1 MHSIIIDQKMTLI
14 EELKFRGF
22 INQCTD
28 ETALTQIIEK
38 KSINFYIGFDCTA
51 QSLHV
56 GSLIQIMIM
65 RLFQKYGH
73 TPIILIGKGTTRI
86 GDPSGK
92 DETRK
97 MLSEKE
103 INNNANNL
111 KKIFSKFLIIKS
123 NNNKAIF
130 RDNSK
135 WLDRLNYV
143 NFLRDYGKH
152 FTINKMLSFDSVKLR
167 LDREQS
173 LSFVEFNYM
182 IFQAYDF
189 YELFVRENCI
199 LQIGGSD
206 QWGNIVN
213 GVDLI
218 RRIKGKES
226 FGLTTPLLTNANGE
240 KMGKTING
248 AVWLNE
254 KLLSPYDYWQFWRNA
269 DDRDVIR
276 FMKLFTQLDLKTI
289 QEFEESKSLNINEL
303 KSILADEATTL
314 LHGKENANKAKF
326 AADKVF
332 SDKSISDDLPTFS
345 LKNNDFNKKVFIY
358 ELIVKIGFASSKSES
373 RKLIRGRGIKKNRKI
388 VEDETAEIM
397 QKDFSENNEILIS
410 VGKKKHFRII
420 LD

>member
-1 MHSIIIDQKMTLI
+1 MTLF

-28 ETALTQIIEK
+28 ESALDKTIKK
-38 KSINFYIGFDCTA
+38 KSINLYIGFDCTA
-51 QSLHV
+51 KSLHV

-73 TPIILIGKGTTRI
+73 NPIVLIGKGTTRI

-103 INNNANNL
+103 IDQNADNL
-111 KKIFSKFLIIKS
+111 KKVFNKLLTFKL

-130 RDNSK
+130 KDNSK
-135 WLDRLNYV
+135 WLDKLNYV
-143 NFLRDYGKH
+143 DFLRDYGKH

-213 GVDLI
+213 GVELI
-218 RRIKGKES
+218 RRTKAKES

-240 KMGKTING
+240 KMGKTADG
-248 AVWLNE
+248 AVWLDE
-254 KLLSPYDYWQFWRNA
+254 KLLSPYDYWQFWRNV

-276 FMKLFTQLDLKTI
+276 FIKLFTDLDVKKINEL
-289 QEFEESKSLNINEL
+289 ENSKSMDINEL
-303 KSILADEATTL
+303 KSVLADEATTL
-314 LHGKENANKAKF
+314 LHGKENANKAKD
-326 AADKVF
+326 AANKVF
-332 SDKSISDDLPTFS
+332 SGKSISDDLPTLN
-345 LKNNDFNKKVFIY
+345 LKDNDFNENILIY
-358 ELIVKIGFASSKSES
+358 QLIVKVGFASSNSES
-373 RKLIRGRGIKKNRKI
+373 RKLIRGKGVKKNRKI
-388 VEDETAEIM
+388 IENEMAELSKEDLL
-397 QKDFSENNEILIS
+397 ENKEILIS
-410 VGKKKHFRII
+410 VGKKKHFRVII
-420 LD
+420 E

>member
-1 MHSIIIDQKMTLI
+1 MTLF

-28 ETALTQIIEK
+28 ESALDKIIK
-38 KSINFYIGFDCTA
+38 TNSISLYIGFDCTA
-51 QSLHV
+51 KSLHV

-73 TPIILIGKGTTRI
+73 TPIVLIGKGTTRI

-103 INNNANNL
+103 IDQNAGNL
-111 KKIFSKFLIIKS
+111 KKVFNKLLTFKS

-135 WLDRLNYV
+135 WLDKLNYV
-143 NFLRDYGKH
+143 DFLRNYGKH

-213 GVDLI
+213 GVELI
-218 RRIKGKES
+218 RRTKGKES
-226 FGLTTPLLTNANGE
+226 FGLTTPLLTNASGE
-240 KMGKTING
+240 KMGKTADG
-248 AVWLNE
+248 AVWLDEN
-254 KLLSPYDYWQFWRNA
+254 LLSPYDYWQFWRNV

-276 FMKLFTQLDLKTI
+276 FIKLFTDMEMNKIKEL
-289 QEFEESKSLNINEL
+289 ENSKSININEL
-303 KSILADEATTL
+303 KSILADETTAL
-314 LHGKENANKAKF
+314 LHGKENAKKAKDV
-326 AADKVF
+326 ANKVF
-332 SDKSISDDLPTFS
+332 SGKSISDDLPT
-345 LKNNDFNKKVFIY
+345 LKLKKNDFDEKVLIY
-358 ELIVKIGFASSKSES
+358 ELIVKAGFASSNSES
-373 RKLIRGRGIKKNRKI
+373 RKLIRGKGVKKNRRVI
-388 VEDETAEIM
+388 ENEMEEVS
-397 QKDFSENNEILIS
+397 KDNLLENKEILIS
-410 VGKKKHFRII
+410 VGKKKHFRVII
-420 LD
+420 K

>member
-1 MHSIIIDQKMTLI
+1 MTLL

-22 INQCTD
+22 INQSTD
-28 ETALTQIIEK
+28 ENALGKIIK
-38 KSINFYIGFDCTA
+38 KNSINFYIGFDCTA
-51 QSLHV
+51 KSLHV

-73 TPIILIGKGTTRI
+73 TPIVLIGKGTTRI

-103 INNNANNL
+103 IDQNANNL
-111 KKIFSKFLIIKS
+111 KKVFNKLLTFKS

-135 WLDRLNYV
+135 WLDKLNYV
-143 NFLRDYGKH
+143 DFLRDYGRH

-213 GVDLI
+213 GVELI
-218 RRIKGKES
+218 RRTKAKES

-240 KMGKTING
+240 KMGKTADG
-248 AVWLNE
+248 AVWLDE
-254 KLLSPYDYWQFWRNA
+254 KLLSPYDYWQFWRNV

-276 FMKLFTQLDLKTI
+276 FIKLFTDIDVKKIKELED
-289 QEFEESKSLNINEL
+289 SKSIDINDL
-303 KSILADEATTL
+303 KSILADETTAL
-314 LHGKENANKAKF
+314 LHGKENAKKAKEV
-326 AADKVF
+326 AIKVF
-332 SDKSISDDLPTFS
+332 SGKSISDDLPTLK
-345 LKNNDFNKKVFIY
+345 LKNNDFDEKILIY
-358 ELIVKIGFASSKSES
+358 QLIVKVGFASSNSES
-373 RKLIRGRGIKKNRKI
+373 RKLIRGKGVKKNRKVI
-388 VEDETAEIM
+388 EDEMAEVL
-397 QKDFSENNEILIS
+397 KEDLLENKEILIS
-410 VGKKKHFRII
+410 VGKKKHFRVIVK
-420 LD
+420 

>member
-1 MHSIIIDQKMTLI
+1 MTLF

-28 ETALTQIIEK
+28 ESALTKIIK
-38 KSINFYIGFDCTA
+38 QNSINLYIGFDCTA
-51 QSLHV
+51 RSLHV

-97 MLSEKE
+97 MLTEEE
-103 INNNANNL
+103 INQNADNL
-111 KKIFSKFLIIKS
+111 KKVFNKFLAFKS

-130 RDNSK
+130 KDNSK
-135 WLDRLNYV
+135 WLDKLNYV
-143 NFLRDYGKH
+143 EFLRDYGKH

-189 YELFVRENCI
+189 YELFVREDCI

-213 GVDLI
+213 GVELI
-218 RRIKGKES
+218 RRVASKES
-226 FGLTTPLLTNANGE
+226 YGLTTPLLTNANGE
-240 KMGKTING
+240 KMGKTSDG
-248 AVWLNE
+248 AVWLDE
-254 KLLSPYDYWQFWRNA
+254 KLLSPYDYWQFWRNV
-269 DDRDVIR
+269 DDRDVIK
-276 FMKLFTQLDLKTI
+276 FIKLFTEIEVNKIHEL
-289 QEFEESKSLNINEL
+289 ENSKSININEL
-303 KSILADEATTL
+303 KSMLADEATSL
-314 LHGKENANKAKF
+314 LHGKENAEKAKHT
-326 AADKVF
+326 ADKVF
-332 SDKSISDDLPTFS
+332 TEKSISDDLPTLLF
-345 LKNNDFNKKVFIY
+345 KDNDFENKVLIY
-358 ELIVKIGFASSKSES
+358 ELIIKVGFASSKSES
-373 RKLIRGRGIKKNRKI
+373 RRLIRGKGVKINRML
-388 VEDETAEIM
+388 VENEMAEIL
-397 QKDFSENNEILIS
+397 KEDLLENKEILIS
-410 VGKKKHFRII
+410 VGKKKHFRVI
-420 LD
+420 LS

>member
-1 MHSIIIDQKMTLI
+1 MTLF

-28 ETALTQIIEK
+28 ESALDELAK
-38 KSINFYIGFDCTA
+38 NNSINFYIGFDCTA
-51 QSLHV
+51 KSLHV

-73 TPIILIGKGTTRI
+73 TPIVLIGKGTTRI

-97 MLSEKE
+97 VLNEKE
-103 INNNANNL
+103 IDNNANNL
-111 KKIFSKFLIIKS
+111 KKVFNKFLTFKS
-123 NNNKAIF
+123 NNNKAVF

-135 WLDRLNYV
+135 WLDKLNYV

-167 LDREQS
+167 LEREQS

-206 QWGNIVN
+206 QWGNIIN

-218 RRIKGKES
+218 RRIKSKES
-226 FGLTTPLLTNANGE
+226 FGLTTPLLTNSNGE
-240 KMGKTING
+240 KMGKTADG
-248 AVWLNE
+248 AVWLDE
-254 KLLSPYDYWQFWRNA
+254 KLLSPYDYWQFWRNV

-276 FMKLFTQLDLKTI
+276 FIKLFTDLELDRIKELENVEKMD
-289 QEFEESKSLNINEL
+289 INEL
-303 KSILADEATTL
+303 KSILADQATTL
-314 LHGKENANKAKF
+314 LHGKENAKKSKDTAG
-326 AADKVF
+326 KVF
-332 SDKSISDDLPTFS
+332 SDKSISDDLPALS
-345 LKNNDFNKKVFIY
+345 LKNNDFDKKILIY
-358 ELIVKIGFASSKSES
+358 ELIVKIGFVSSKSES
-373 RKLIRGRGIKKNRKI
+373 RKLIRGKGVKKNREI
-388 VEDETAEIM
+388 VKNEMAEVI
-397 QKDFSENNEILIS
+397 KDDFLKNKEILIS
-410 VGKKKHFRII
+410 VGKKKHFRVT
-420 LD
+420 LN

>member
-1 MHSIIIDQKMTLI
+1 MTLF

-28 ETALTQIIEK
+28 ESALDELTK
-38 KSINFYIGFDCTA
+38 NNSINFYIGFDCTA
-51 QSLHV
+51 KSLHV

-73 TPIILIGKGTTRI
+73 TPIVLIGKGTTRI

-97 MLSEKE
+97 VLSEKE
-103 INNNANNL
+103 IDNNANNL
-111 KKIFSKFLIIKS
+111 KKVFNKFLTFKS

-130 RDNSK
+130 KDNSK
-135 WLDRLNYV
+135 WLDKLNYV

-206 QWGNIVN
+206 QWGNIIN

-218 RRIKGKES
+218 RRIKSKES
-226 FGLTTPLLTNANGE
+226 FGLTTPLLTNSNGE
-240 KMGKTING
+240 KMGKTADG
-248 AVWLNE
+248 AVWLDE
-254 KLLSPYDYWQFWRNA
+254 KLLSPYDYWQFWRNV

-276 FMKLFTQLDLKTI
+276 FIKLFTDLELDRIKELENAETI
-289 QEFEESKSLNINEL
+289 DINEL
-303 KSILADEATTL
+303 KSILADQATTL
-314 LHGKENANKAKF
+314 LHGKENAKKSKDTAG
-326 AADKVF
+326 KVF
-332 SDKSISDDLPTFS
+332 SDKSISDDLPALS
-345 LKNNDFNKKVFIY
+345 LKNNDFDKKILIY
-358 ELIVKIGFASSKSES
+358 ELIVKIGFVSSKSES
-373 RKLIRGRGIKKNRKI
+373 RKLIRGKGVKKNREI
-388 VEDETAEIM
+388 VKDEMAEVI
-397 QKDFSENNEILIS
+397 KDDFLKNKEILIS
-410 VGKKKHFRII
+410 VGKKKHFRVT
-420 LD
+420 LN

>member
-1 MHSIIIDQKMTLI
+1 MTLF

-28 ETALTQIIEK
+28 ESALDKLIK
-38 KSINFYIGFDCTA
+38 KNSINLYIGFDCTA
-51 QSLHV
+51 KSLHV

-73 TPIILIGKGTTRI
+73 TPIVLIGKGTTRI

-103 INNNANNL
+103 INQNAANL
-111 KKIFSKFLIIKS
+111 KKVFNKFLTFKS
-123 NNNKAIF
+123 NNNRAIF

-135 WLDRLNYV
+135 WLDKLNYV

-167 LDREQS
+167 LEREQS

-213 GVDLI
+213 GVELI
-218 RRIKGKES
+218 RRTIAKES

-240 KMGKTING
+240 KMGKTADG
-248 AVWLNE
+248 AIWLDE
-254 KLLSPYDYWQFWRNA
+254 ELLSPYDYWQFWRNV
-269 DDRDVIR
+269 DDRDVIK
-276 FMKLFTQLDLKTI
+276 FIKLFTDVDVNKIKELENSKTI
-289 QEFEESKSLNINEL
+289 NINEL
-303 KSILADEATTL
+303 KSILADEATIL
-314 LHGKENANKAKF
+314 LHGKESAKKAKN
-326 AADKVF
+326 AAEKVF
-332 SDKSISDDLPTFS
+332 SGRSISNDLPT
-345 LKNNDFNKKVFIY
+345 LTLNNNDFDKKVLIY
-358 ELIVKIGFASSKSES
+358 DLIVKIGFASSKSEG
-373 RKLIRGRGIKKNRKI
+373 RKLIRGKGIKQNRKI
-388 VEDETAEIM
+388 VEDEMTEIL
-397 QKDFSENNEILIS
+397 KDDLLKNREILIS
-410 VGKKKHFRII
+410 VGKKKHFRVI
-420 LD
+420 LN